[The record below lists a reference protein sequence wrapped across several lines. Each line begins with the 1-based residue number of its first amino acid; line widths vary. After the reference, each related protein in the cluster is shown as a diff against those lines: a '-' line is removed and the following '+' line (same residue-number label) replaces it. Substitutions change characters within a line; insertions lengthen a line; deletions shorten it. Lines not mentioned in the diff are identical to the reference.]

1 MAIESSGELADDF
14 DGPVVPPEAP
24 DPPENPI
31 LRHLGWAPMWIE
43 DSNAVWVVVGDPGD
57 GKSLASLRIAEKV
70 WPDFSIDAVASNIVE
85 FMELVLDES
94 YGQGSVV
101 VLEEGGVEASAYE
114 WYSDSNAVFRTVLET
129 WRHQN
134 RMAII
139 NLPNFQALDKGARR
153 RTDVIVEMM
162 EAKPWKE
169 YSEAK
174 PKEVEYNNI
183 DDFFT
188 TPFPIL
194 NGKQHKRIRFR
205 RPRSEL
211 LDAYEDVKTSYTGEL
226 NARLYEQ
233 LVKGK
238 EPDEDDP
245 LSPKEIAEEIKS
257 NDSVED
263 YIKDNHGQE
272 YLDRDEI
279 ELDFDI
285 GRSRSQK
292 VKKLLLRDIDRDVI

>member
-1 MAIESSGELADDF
+1 MSVDNSPGDP
-14 DGPVVPPEAP
+14 DGGSPVVPADAP

-31 LRHLGWAPMWIE
+31 LRHLAWAPMWVE

-57 GKSLASLRIAEKV
+57 GKSLASLRIAEQV

-85 FMELVLDES
+85 FMELVLDDS

-114 WYSDSNAVFRTVLET
+114 WYSDSNEVFRTVLET

-134 RMAII
+134 RMGII

-153 RTDVIVEMM
+153 RTDVIIEMM

-188 TPFPIL
+188 TPFPHL
-194 NGKQHKRIRFR
+194 NGKKIKRIRFR
-205 RPRSEL
+205 KPSPDL
-211 LDAYEDVKTSYTGEL
+211 LSAYEGLKSEYTSDL
-226 NARLYEQ
+226 NKRLYEK
-233 LVKGK
+233 LV
-238 EPDEDDP
+238 EEDDSDDDEP
-245 LSPKEIAEEIKS
+245 LTPQEIADQIISEG
-257 NDSVED
+257 NTED
-263 YIKDNHGQE
+263 YIKDNNGQK
-272 YLDRDEI
+272 YLARDEL

-285 GRSRSQK
+285 GRSRSKK
-292 VKKLLLRDIDRDVI
+292 VKTLLLREIDEEVI